1 MADVRVITEL
11 AGLQCRVLQE
21 GDAKASACVVL
32 CHGFGAP
39 GDDLVGL
46 YGELMESEPRLHGVR
61 FVFPQAPLSLAALG
75 YPPGSRA
82 WWNIDFDEIQRLSAG
97 DATAMR
103 EFRKREPLG
112 MPEARAAVL
121 KLVQEVLQSTGL
133 PTNKLVLG
141 GFSQGAM
148 ITTDVALRL
157 EEPPAALVT
166 MSGTLLIE
174 DAWRPKAIARRGLR
188 VFQSHGRQDPVL
200 RFDAAQLLRDLYTQA
215 GMLVDWHEFD
225 GGHGIPLDVFRA
237 LGAFLVNTLG

>member
-1 MADVRVITEL
+1 MADVRLITEL

-21 GDAKASACVVL
+21 GDAAAKACVVL

-46 YGELMESEPRLHGVR
+46 YGELMESEPKLHGVR

-82 WWNIDFDEIQRLSAG
+82 WWNIDWEQIQKLSVG
-97 DATAMR
+97 DATAIR
-103 EFRKREPLG
+103 EFRKREPEG
-112 MPEARAAVL
+112 MAAARAMML
-121 KLVQEVLQSTGL
+121 KLVQELLAATSL
-133 PTNKLVLG
+133 PMNKLVLG

-174 DAWRPKAIARRGLR
+174 DAWRPKAAARKGLP

-200 RFDAAQLLRDLYTQA
+200 RFDAAQLLKQMYEEA
-215 GMLVDWHEFD
+215 GMGVDWHEFD

-237 LGAFLVNTLG
+237 LGAFLVRTLG

>member
-1 MADVRVITEL
+1 MADVRLITQL

-21 GDAKASACVVL
+21 GDAKPRACVVL

-46 YGELMESEPRLHGVR
+46 YGELMESEPSLQGVR

-82 WWNIDFDEIQRLSAG
+82 WWNIDWDEIQKLSVG
-97 DATAMR
+97 DAAALR
-103 EFRKREPLG
+103 EFRKREPEG
-112 MPEARAAVL
+112 MPAARAAML
-121 KLVQEVLQSTGL
+121 KLTQELLASSAL
-133 PTNKLVLG
+133 PMGKLVLG

-174 DAWRPKAIARRGLR
+174 EVWRSKASARSGLK

-200 RFDAAQLLRDLYTQA
+200 RFDAALLLEQLYEDS
-215 GMLVDWHEFD
+215 GMTVDWHPFD
-225 GGHGIPLDVFRA
+225 GGHGIPLDVFKGLGRFLAGA
-237 LGAFLVNTLG
+237 LV